1 MTLRQLTGHEAGIIV
16 YRDNNAII
24 VNWDQCDDD
33 CLPVIA
39 PVGDMIINFP
49 REEGYIERA
58 TKSNFGDIRPI
69 LQGKTVLLDE
79 FADIK
84 RLMSDKPDKYG
95 MMPDRHGKKYI
106 FDDGMEIFVFAD
118 WN

>member
-1 MTLRQLTGHEAGIIV
+1 MTLRELTGHEAGIIV
-16 YRDNNAII
+16 FENGDVII
-24 VNWDQCDDD
+24 ADWNQCDDD
-33 CLPVIA
+33 CVPVLA
-39 PVGDMIINFP
+39 PAGDMVINFP
-49 REEGYIERA
+49 REGYIERG
-58 TKSNFGDIRPI
+58 KESNFGDIRPI

-79 FADIK
+79 FNDIE

-106 FDDGMEIFVFAD
+106 FEDGTEVYTFAD

>member
-1 MTLRQLTGHEAGIIV
+1 MTLRELTGHEAGIIV

-33 CLPVIA
+33 CVPALA
-39 PVGDMIINFP
+39 PVGDMVISFP
-49 REEGYIERA
+49 REEGYIERG
-58 TKSNFGDIRPI
+58 KERIFEDIRPI
-69 LQGKTVLLDE
+69 LKGKTVLLDE
-79 FADIK
+79 CNDIG

-95 MMPDRHGKKYI
+95 IIPDRHGKKYI
-106 FDDGMEIFVFAD
+106 FEDGTEIYVFAD

>member
-1 MTLRQLTGHEAGIIV
+1 MTLMELTGHEAGIIV
-16 YRDNNAII
+16 YENGDVIV
-24 VNWDQCDDD
+24 VNWNQCDDD
-33 CLPVIA
+33 CVPVLA
-39 PVGDMIINFP
+39 PAGDMVINFP
-49 REEGYIERA
+49 REGYIERA
-58 TKSNFGDIRPI
+58 KESQFDDIRPI

-79 FADIK
+79 FNDIE

-106 FDDGMEIFVFAD
+106 FEDGTEVYTFAD

>member
-1 MTLRQLTGHEAGIIV
+1 MTLRELTGHEAGIIA
-16 YRDNNAII
+16 YKDENAII
-24 VNWDQCDDD
+24 VNWNQCDDD
-33 CLPVIA
+33 CVPVLA

-49 REEGYIERA
+49 RGKGYIERA
-58 TKSNFGDIRPI
+58 KESNFGDIRPI

-79 FADIK
+79 FDDIE

-106 FDDGMEIFVFAD
+106 FEDGTEVYIFDD